1 MLIVTI
7 SMAPMPSG
15 ASFNTPDH
23 ELDADPLQR
32 RAVEAGQLR
41 GLTQA
46 EGIIMIVLG
55 ILALSFPVV
64 TSASITMMVA
74 IAFLVAGIVGW
85 IDNLMRARRLNRWY
99 CFWRLVVSTLL
110 LVTGLWMVLQFQSGI
125 VPAAMQIKALAAA
138 IGFVFVA
145 EGLVAACVS
154 LSNRATQGWG
164 WGLANGLVTLVLG
177 ISILTMGTAGMLS
190 IIGLLVGISFLFS
203 GFDLL
208 GFSSRFHS
216 RID

>member
-1 MLIVTI
+1 MG
-7 SMAPMPSG
+7 PMPSG
-15 ASFNTPDH
+15 ATFNTPDD
-23 ELDADPLQR
+23 ELDADPLQS
-32 RAVEAGQLR
+32 RAEEAGQLR

-55 ILALSFPVV
+55 LLALSFPVV
-64 TSASITMMVA
+64 TSASVTMMVA

-85 IDNLMRARRLNRWY
+85 IDNLMRARRLGRWY

-110 LVTGLWMVLQFQSGI
+110 LVTGLWMVLQFKTGI

-138 IGFVFVA
+138 IGLLFLA
-145 EGLVAACVS
+145 EGLVAAGVS
-154 LSNRATQGWG
+154 LSHRATQGWG
-164 WGLANGLVTLVLG
+164 WGLANGLITLLLGVL
-177 ISILTMGTAGMLS
+177 ILTMGPAGMLS
-190 IIGLLVGISFLFS
+190 VIGQLVGISFLFS

-216 RID
+216 RTN

>member
-1 MLIVTI
+1 
-7 SMAPMPSG
+7 MPSG
-15 ASFNTPDH
+15 ATFNTPD
-23 ELDADPLQR
+23 EPVADPLHR

-64 TSASITMMVA
+64 ASASVTLMVA
-74 IAFLVAGIVGW
+74 IAFLLAGIVGW
-85 IDNLMRARRLNRWY
+85 IDNLLRARRLDRWY

-110 LVTGLWMVLQFQSGI
+110 LVTGLWMVIQFKSGI
-125 VPAAMQIKALAAA
+125 VPATLQIKALASA
-138 IGFVFVA
+138 IGLVFLI
-145 EGLVAACVS
+145 EGGVTAIIS
-154 LSNRATQGWG
+154 LNNRTTRGWG
-164 WGLANGLVTLVLG
+164 WGLANGLVTLALG
-177 ISILTMGTAGMLS
+177 VMILTMSPAGLLS
-190 IIGLLVGISFLFS
+190 VIGLLVGISFLFS

-216 RID
+216 RLN

>member
-1 MLIVTI
+1 
-7 SMAPMPSG
+7 MPSG
-15 ASFNTPDH
+15 ATFNSPDD
-23 ELDADPLQR
+23 EPTADPLHR

-64 TSASITMMVA
+64 ASASVTLMVA

-85 IDNLMRARRLNRWY
+85 IDNLLRARRLGRWY

-110 LVTGLWMVLQFQSGI
+110 LVTGLWMVIQFKSGL
-125 VPAAMQIKALAAA
+125 VPAALQIKALASA
-138 IGFVFVA
+138 IGLVFLA
-145 EGLVAACVS
+145 EGAVS
-154 LSNRATQGWG
+154 AITSFSNRTTQGWG

-177 ISILTMGTAGMLS
+177 VLILTMSPAGMLS
-190 IIGLLVGISFLFS
+190 VIGLLVGISFLFS

-216 RID
+216 RRD

>member
-1 MLIVTI
+1 MG
-7 SMAPMPSG
+7 PMPSG
-15 ASFNTPDH
+15 ASFNTPDD

-46 EGIIMIVLG
+46 EGIIMMVLG

-64 TSASITMMVA
+64 TSASVTMMVA

-85 IDNLMRARRLNRWY
+85 IDNLMRAKRLGRWY

-125 VPAAMQIKALAAA
+125 VPVAMQIKALAAA

-145 EGLVAACVS
+145 EGIVATCVS
-154 LSNRATQGWG
+154 LSHRATRGWG

-177 ISILTMGTAGMLS
+177 ISILTMGPTGMLS
-190 IIGLLVGISFLFS
+190 IIGLLVGVSFLFS

>member
-1 MLIVTI
+1 
-7 SMAPMPSG
+7 MPSG
-15 ASFNTPDH
+15 ATFNTPDD
-23 ELDADPLQR
+23 ELAADSLHR
-32 RAVEAGQLR
+32 RAAEAGQLR

-64 TSASITMMVA
+64 ASASVTVMVA
-74 IAFLVAGIVGW
+74 IAFLFAGIVGW
-85 IDNLMRARRLNRWY
+85 IDNLLRARRLGRWY

-110 LVTGLWMVLQFQSGI
+110 LVTGLWMVIQFKSGI
-125 VPAAMQIKALAAA
+125 VPAALQIKALASA
-138 IGFVFVA
+138 IGFVFLA
-145 EGLVAACVS
+145 EGAVTAIIS
-154 LSNRATQGWG
+154 LSNRTMRGWG

-177 ISILTMGTAGMLS
+177 VLILTMSPAGMLS
-190 IIGLLVGISFLFS
+190 VIGLLVGISFLFS

-216 RID
+216 RLD

>member
-1 MLIVTI
+1 MDAINEP
-7 SMAPMPSG
+7 PMPSG
-15 ASFNTPDH
+15 ASFNTPDD
-23 ELDADPLQR
+23 ESPADPLHR

-64 TSASITMMVA
+64 ASASVTLMVA

-85 IDNLMRARRLNRWY
+85 IDNLLRARRLGRWY

-110 LVTGLWMVLQFQSGI
+110 LVTGLWMVIQFKSGM
-125 VPAAMQIKALAAA
+125 VPAALQIKALASA
-138 IGFVFVA
+138 IGLVFLA
-145 EGLVAACVS
+145 EGAVS
-154 LSNRATQGWG
+154 AIISFSNRTTRGWG

-177 ISILTMGTAGMLS
+177 VLILTMSPAGMLS
-190 IIGLLVGISFLFS
+190 VIGLLVGISFLFS

-216 RID
+216 QLD

>member
-1 MLIVTI
+1 
-7 SMAPMPSG
+7 MPSG
-15 ASFNTPDH
+15 ATFNTPDD
-23 ELDADPLQR
+23 EPTADPLRR

-64 TSASITMMVA
+64 ASASVTVMVA

-85 IDNLMRARRLNRWY
+85 IDNLLRAKRLERWH
-99 CFWRLVVSTLL
+99 CFWRLVVSTLF
-110 LVTGLWMVLQFQSGI
+110 LVTGLWMVIQFKSGV
-125 VPAAMQIKALAAA
+125 VPAALQIKALASA
-138 IGFVFVA
+138 IGLVFLA
-145 EGLVAACVS
+145 EGAVTAIIS
-154 LSNRATQGWG
+154 LSNRTMRGWG
-164 WGLANGLVTLVLG
+164 WGLANGLVTLILG
-177 ISILTMGTAGMLS
+177 VSILTMGPAGMLS
-190 IIGLLVGISFLFS
+190 VIGLLVGISFLFS

-208 GFSSRFHS
+208 CFSSRFHS

>member
-1 MLIVTI
+1 
-7 SMAPMPSG
+7 MPSG
-15 ASFNTPDH
+15 ATFNSPDD
-23 ELDADPLQR
+23 EPAADPLHR

-64 TSASITMMVA
+64 ASASVTLMVA

-85 IDNLMRARRLNRWY
+85 IDNLLRARRLGRWY

-110 LVTGLWMVLQFQSGI
+110 LVTGLWMVIQFKSGMI
-125 VPAAMQIKALAAA
+125 PAALQIKALASA
-138 IGFVFVA
+138 IGLVFLA
-145 EGLVAACVS
+145 EGAVSAIVS
-154 LSNRATQGWG
+154 LSNRTMRGWG
-164 WGLANGLVTLVLG
+164 WGFANGLVTLVLG
-177 ISILTMGTAGMLS
+177 LMILTMSPAGMLS
-190 IIGLLVGISFLFS
+190 VIGLLVGISFLFS

-216 RID
+216 RPD

>member
-1 MLIVTI
+1 
-7 SMAPMPSG
+7 MPSG
-15 ASFNTPDH
+15 ATFNSPDD
-23 ELDADPLQR
+23 EQAADPLHR

-64 TSASITMMVA
+64 ASASVTLMVA

-85 IDNLMRARRLNRWY
+85 IDNLLRARRLGRWY

-110 LVTGLWMVLQFQSGI
+110 LVTGLWMVIQFKSGM
-125 VPAAMQIKALAAA
+125 VPAALQIKALASA
-138 IGFVFVA
+138 IGLVFLA
-145 EGLVAACVS
+145 EGAVS
-154 LSNRATQGWG
+154 AIISFGNRTTRGWG

-177 ISILTMGTAGMLS
+177 VLILTMSPAGVLS
-190 IIGLLVGISFLFS
+190 VIGLLVGISFLFS

-216 RID
+216 RLD